1 MKKNNPVFGV
11 LFAVVVAAIFL
22 AVSFPKDNQA
32 AKTLNKVN
40 AVSNY
45 QMY

>member
-22 AVSFPKDNQA
+22 AVSFPNENNIETASAISLSQ
-32 AKTLNKVN
+32 VI
-40 AVSNY
+40 
-45 QMY
+45 

>member
-22 AVSFPKDNQA
+22 AVSFPNGKSTSA
-32 AKTLNKVN
+32 PTTPTSALY
-40 AVSNY
+40 NY
-45 QMY
+45 Y

>member
-22 AVSFPKDNQA
+22 AVSFPKGKTA
-32 AKTLNKVN
+32 SLATVPTPTLNK
-40 AVSNY
+40 Y
-45 QMY
+45 Y

>member
-22 AVSFPKDNQA
+22 AVSFPKE
-32 AKTLNKVN
+32 KTASIATAPTPALHQ
-40 AVSNY
+40 Y
-45 QMY
+45 Y

>member
-22 AVSFPKDNQA
+22 AVSFPKSDQA
-32 AKTLNKVN
+32 ASTLSSVN
-40 AVSNY
+40 AVQNY

>member
-22 AVSFPKDNQA
+22 AVSFPDGKDNGGVKKA
-32 AKTLNKVN
+32 NVEY
-40 AVSNY
+40 Y
-45 QMY
+45 QYY